1 VNALRL
7 MFQKPLI
14 AALLSFALV
23 NPATAQREYQ
33 IETLTEGLQYPWA
46 LAFLPDGRMLVT
58 ERVGRLRM
66 IEADG
71 ELRDEPIDGVPMG
84 YQDTQAGLMHVTLDP
99 DFGTS
104 SWVYLTLAYGKD
116 SANNTR
122 LIRGRLV
129 EDRLEEVETL
139 FDAHPAKTGGSHYGG
154 RIAFLPDKTLILTLG
169 DGFDYREEAQ
179 NLDNHLG
186 TLVRLTREGKA
197 PEDNPFHGRTGMANE
212 VYSYGHRNVQG
223 IAYDRKND
231 RLLINEHGPKGG
243 DEINLIEAGSN
254 YGWPLATF
262 GLDYTGAQVSPFE
275 SQPETVAPL
284 LHWTPSIAP
293 SALAV
298 YDGALF
304 PAWQGDLLNA
314 ALASKEVRRVRFV
327 EGQPAEQ
334 ETLFAELDERIRDV
348 QVGPDGAIYLLTD
361 GPEGRLLKVTPTAES
376 EPSPPNRTQPD
387 D

>member
-1 VNALRL
+1 MSAQMLMLHKTLAAMLMTIALASHANAR
-7 MFQKPLI
+7 
-14 AALLSFALV
+14 
-23 NPATAQREYQ
+23 TEYR

-71 ELRDEPIDGVPMG
+71 ELRDDPIEGVPMG
-84 YQDTQAGLMHVTLDP
+84 YQDTQAGLMHVALDP
-99 DFGTS
+99 EFGS
-104 SWVYLTLAYGKD
+104 SPWLYLTLAYGKD

-129 EDRLEEVETL
+129 DDRLEDVETL
-139 FDAHPAKTGGSHYGG
+139 FDAHPAKAGGSHYGG
-154 RIAFLPDKTLILTLG
+154 RIAFLPDKTLVLTLG
-169 DGFDYREEAQ
+169 DGFDYREQAQ

-197 PEDNPFHGRTGMANE
+197 PADNPFHGRTGMADE
-212 VYSYGHRNVQG
+212 IYSYGHRNVQG
-223 IAYDRKND
+223 IAYDSKND

-243 DEINLIEAGSN
+243 DEINLIEAGRN

-262 GLDYTGAQVSPFE
+262 GLDYTGAQVSPFQ

-293 SALAV
+293 SALAI
-298 YDGALF
+298 YDGQLF
-304 PAWQGDLLNA
+304 PDWQGDLFNA
-314 ALASKEVRRVRFV
+314 ALAAKEVRRVRLIDG
-327 EGQPAEQ
+327 ETAEQ

-348 QVGPDGAIYLLTD
+348 QVGPDGALYLLTD
-361 GPEGRLLKVTPTAES
+361 GPQGRLLKVTPAADQDS
-376 EPSPPNRTQPD
+376 D
-387 D
+387 

>member
-1 VNALRL
+1 MA
-7 MFQKPLI
+7 
-14 AALLSFALV
+14 AALAFALV
-23 NPATAQREYQ
+23 NHTAARGEYR
-33 IETLTEGLQYPWA
+33 IEILTENLQYPWA

-71 ELRDEPIDGVPMG
+71 ELREEPIEGVPMG
-84 YQDTQAGLMHVTLDP
+84 YQNAQAGLMHVALDP
-99 DFGTS
+99 DFRTTP
-104 SWVYLTLAYGKD
+104 WVYLTLAYGTD

-129 EDRLEEVETL
+129 EDRLEQVETL
-139 FDAHPAKTGGSHYGG
+139 FDARPAKAGGSHYGG
-154 RIAFLPDKTLILTLG
+154 RIAFLSDKTLVLTLG

-186 TLVRLTREGKA
+186 TLVRLTRNGKA

-212 VYSYGHRNVQG
+212 IYSYGHRNVQG
-223 IAYDRKND
+223 IAYDRKNG

-243 DEINLIEAGSN
+243 DEINLIEAGAN

-262 GLDYTGAQVSPFE
+262 GLDYTGAQVSPFQ
-275 SQPETVAPL
+275 SQPDTVAPL

-293 SALAV
+293 SALAI
-298 YDGALF
+298 YDGDLF
-304 PAWQGDLLNA
+304 PDWQGDLFNA
-314 ALASKEVRRVRFV
+314 ALAAKEVRRVRLIDGKV
-327 EGQPAEQ
+327 AEQ

-348 QVGPDGAIYLLTD
+348 QAGPDGAIYLLTD
-361 GPEGRLLKVTPTAES
+361 GPEGRLLKVTPAS
-376 EPSPPNRTQPD
+376 DSDQD
-387 D
+387 